1 MATNL
6 TSNKLTLNDCSLTG
20 MLSGTILVGA
30 GTDSV
35 ADSGTKTFSSG
46 TWRGFY
52 CAYANGFVDRYT
64 STTGISFKVEDYVS
78 TGAADYIGGGWRNLY
93 PNQLRGVA

>member
-35 ADSGTKTFSSG
+35 AVNGTKTFSSG

-52 CAYANGFVDRYT
+52 CLSSGNNNMVNPTYT
-64 STTGISFKVEDYVS
+64 SNTGVSFTVMYS
-78 TGAADYIGGGWRNLY
+78 TNGRGGGWNLY